1 MQVERIVISI
11 RRELISFV
19 TPPNTEYTFSQLA
32 VNIIWYCR
40 LKIAISLYKQD
51 KIREGQIPLDEKENY
66 EQLRSPMAL
75 ETSQKAEEI
84 IKVLHHE
91 DHIDD
96 MTNKWLSQTPNPPR
110 IPVFYTLTKI
120 HKPNPVGRPIISG
133 CEGPTERISSFVNHL
148 LEPIA

>member
-1 MQVERIVISI
+1 MVTKTIKLAANFKLPATKLFTCKIIYVQVERIVISI

-66 EQLRSPMAL
+66 KQLRSPMAL

-96 MTNKWLSQTPNPPR
+96 MTNK
-110 IPVFYTLTKI
+110 
-120 HKPNPVGRPIISG
+120 
-133 CEGPTERISSFVNHL
+133 
-148 LEPIA
+148 